1 MSLNETAQWLVTYD
15 IRKTPARTK
24 VLRLVKRHGI
34 PLQYS
39 VFLVR
44 ATPARMRTLLLEITA
59 LINKTTDDIRAYRVP
74 VNTEFHQ
81 MGRALLPGGVLL
93 DAGLPESAPVKT
105 ATELPPLD
113 GQGFILL

>member
-1 MSLNETAQWLVTYD
+1 MSLNETADWLVTYD
-15 IRKTPARTK
+15 IRETRARVK

-44 ATPARMRTLLLEITA
+44 TTPARMRTLLLEITT
-59 LINKTTDDIRAYRVP
+59 LINRTTDDIRAYRVP

-81 MGRALLPGGVLL
+81 LGRALLPGGVLL
-93 DAGLPESAPVKT
+93 DAGLPQQART
-105 ATELPPLD
+105 AATSDDAALQRH
-113 GQGFILL
+113 GITLL